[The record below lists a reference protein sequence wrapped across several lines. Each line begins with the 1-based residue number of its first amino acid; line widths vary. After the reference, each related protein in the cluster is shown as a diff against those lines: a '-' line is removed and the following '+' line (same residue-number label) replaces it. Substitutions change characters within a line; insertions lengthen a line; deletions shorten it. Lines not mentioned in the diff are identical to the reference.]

1 VAAVSLQPCADF
13 SLLGRLLSVA
23 RSFSLCLA
31 GGMPAA
37 AVWAGRGLPVPPP
50 LWFVPCL
57 LFLHLS
63 SMFLWRRVAVSW
75 VTGCCRSV
83 LSSFLVFCSV
93 RRIAGRWVNSTSVQQ
108 YCTNSLDLVKGEPPA
123 AISGVDPTSM
133 SRPSPQTEDGRQLTT
148 SSGEPAT
155 QPIGKEHGTP
165 TPLILLQL

>member
-1 VAAVSLQPCADF
+1 VS
-13 SLLGRLLSVA
+13 R
-23 RSFSLCLA
+23 
-31 GGMPAA
+31 
-37 AVWAGRGLPVPPP
+37 
-50 LWFVPCL
+50 
-57 LFLHLS
+57 
-63 SMFLWRRVAVSW
+63 